1 MKLPSVDQFREP
13 FVLPIGHLAM
23 QAAYADEQLA
33 LLCAAASEEGEN
45 PLSPEETAH
54 KMRNWDDNSKRFAFD
69 LVSGIGQPEIRASA
83 LVALQEYGD
92 LRELRHRAI
101 HDSISLGLYGDAEA
115 GYEARPLAVEFR
127 RGRETTTQ
135 HLRETTPD
143 HVAAVACRFEEVQK
157 TFEFI
162 TYHLRD
168 SRAENRP
175 LDAT

>member
-13 FVLPIGHLAM
+13 FVAPIGHLAM

-33 LLCAAASEEGEN
+33 LLCAAVSEEGED
-45 PLSPEETAH
+45 PMSPEAAAH
-54 KMRNWDDNSKRFAFD
+54 KMRNWDDNSKRFASD
-69 LVSGIGQPEIRASA
+69 LLSGIDQPEIRASA
-83 LVALQEYGD
+83 LAALQEYGD

-101 HDSISLGLYGDAEA
+101 HDSISVGLYGDSET

-127 RGRETTTQ
+127 RGRKTTTQ

-143 HVAAVACRFEEVQK
+143 HVAAVACRLEEVQK

-162 TYHLRD
+162 TYQLRD
-168 SRAENRP
+168 NKAENRH